1 MQTQSNPCAAGETLA
16 AQPLAGGDSIGAG
29 DETDVSTGHAV
40 CARSEL
46 GLIEPESPPALTP
59 PKTAREFEQ
68 VLRSLGY
75 SKRQARAICA
85 GGFKAA
91 MQQTDEPEDVTE
103 ILGAL
108 RRACDT
114 INERFVV

>member
-1 MQTQSNPCAAGETLA
+1 MPTESNPCAAGEMLA
-16 AQPLAGGDSIGAG
+16 AQPLSGGSSIGAG
-29 DETDVSTGHAV
+29 DETDVSMGHAV
-40 CARSEL
+40 CARSEH
-46 GLIEPESPPALTP
+46 GLIESESPALSP

-91 MQQTDEPEDVTE
+91 MQTDEPEDVSE

-108 RRACDT
+108 KRACDT
-114 INERFVV
+114 IERFAT